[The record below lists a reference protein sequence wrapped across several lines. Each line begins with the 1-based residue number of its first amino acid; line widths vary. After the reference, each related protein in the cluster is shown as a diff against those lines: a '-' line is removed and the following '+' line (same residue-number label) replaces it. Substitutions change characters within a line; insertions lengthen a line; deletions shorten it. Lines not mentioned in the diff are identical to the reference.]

1 MMMPDV
7 IVKSFKKNKAQ
18 KMRVSN
24 GNHLS
29 EREREIIAL
38 VADGFTAQ
46 EIAKNLFVSLD
57 TVETHKRNVLR
68 KLKANNAA
76 HAVAKAVRGKLI

>member
-1 MMMPDV
+1 MPR
-7 IVKSFKKNKAQ
+7 IN
-18 KMRVSN
+18 N

-46 EIAKNLFVSLD
+46 QIADKLFVSLD
-57 TVETHKRNVLR
+57 TVETHKRNVIK
-68 KLKANNAA
+68 KLEANNAA
-76 HAVAKAVRGKLI
+76 HAVAKAVREGMI